1 MLQVGWG
8 DVMEVG
14 MEGCV
19 CPEGPALLHVAQ
31 VLPSS
36 EQVARLLVLCLLLD
50 VVC

>member
-19 CPEGPALLHVAQ
+19 CPEGPALHVAQ